1 MTLRTTLL
9 KLGAAASGL
18 TASVSAF
25 AADTLDKGDT
35 AWMLVATVLVLFMTI
50 PGIALFYAGMA
61 RKKNILGTIAQDFA
75 ICGVVTGV
83 AYLTT
88 AFCIERSTVKYD
100 LIQCLVFL
108 LDLTI
113 AENRCFVFSIV
124 VTYEFGCSFS
134 QSHPV
139 TGFDGGSVTCTLFL
153 LLHFRVELFDVDCH
167 SVFTKNQFCQV

>member
-9 KLGAAASGL
+9 KLGAAAAGL

-75 ICGVVTGV
+75 ICGVGV
-83 AYLTT
+83 VAAGVHHALEGRREPFLSGKVHRRILELLNRERVHIKAEGKRGTQT
-88 AFCIERSTVKYD
+88 AGV
-100 LIQCLVFL
+100 
-108 LDLTI
+108 
-113 AENRCFVFSIV
+113 ENSDRARVAAHFGEEFVR
-124 VTYEFGCSFS
+124 
-134 QSHPV
+134 HP
-139 TGFDGGSVTCTLFL
+139 G
-153 LLHFRVELFDVDCH
+153 
-167 SVFTKNQFCQV
+167 